1 MNIDTPN
8 VRRNVADPR
17 ETTAISMSH
26 RYPLAIF
33 FALAYVISWLLWAP
47 LWLPAFGVDGLPTLP
62 FHHALGALGPIA
74 AAFLVSAAETGVAG
88 PADLVRRMGLWRGR
102 LVWVAVAL
110 LARWL
115 C

>member
-1 MNIDTPN
+1 
-8 VRRNVADPR
+8 
-17 ETTAISMSH
+17 MSH

-88 PADLVRRMGLWRGR
+88 PADL
-102 LVWVAVAL
+102 L
-110 LARWL
+110 LAYHRNVRPEQVSGIPRHNKGS
-115 C
+115 